1 MPEQIS
7 KTELLRESTQRLVRT
22 VDSLPDPAF
31 GEPSGLPAWTR
42 AQVVA
47 HLILNAEGLADAL
60 TGLVQGEPTPMYRSQ
75 DARDEDIDKLGA
87 AEPSELRDRLLAATT
102 QFADAVAAV
111 PEDSW
116 GTEIER
122 VPGGPVFRAGAVPGM
137 RLREVEIHHA
147 DLDAGYTRADWPPEF
162 ATLLLDSMA
171 KRGAWTEPFRVHPTD
186 VEGTWAFGEGGPTV
200 TGAAADLGWWLTGR
214 GSGEGLTSD
223 SGGELPGIGSW

>member
-1 MPEQIS
+1 MPEKTS

-22 VDSLPDPAF
+22 VDSLPETAF
-31 GEPSGLPAWTR
+31 AEPCGLPAWTR
-42 AQVVA
+42 AQLVA
-47 HLILNAEGLADAL
+47 HLTLNAEGLADAL
-60 TGLVQGEPTPMYRSQ
+60 TGLVQGEPTPMYRSR

-87 AEPSELRDRLLAATT
+87 AESSELRDRLLAATT
-102 QFADAVAAV
+102 QLADAVAAV
-111 PEDSW
+111 PEDAW

-147 DLDAGYTRADWPPEF
+147 DLDAGYTRGDWSPEF

-171 KRGAWTEPFRVHPTD
+171 KRGGWTEPFRVRPTD
-186 VEGTWAFGEGGPTV
+186 VQGTWAFGEGGPTV
-200 TGAAADLGWWLTGR
+200 TGTAADLGWWLTGR

-223 SGGELPGIGSW
+223 SGGELPGIGAW

>member
-1 MPEQIS
+1 MPEDIS

-22 VDSLPDPAF
+22 VDSLPEPAF

-47 HLILNAEGLADAL
+47 HLTLNAEGLADAL
-60 TGLVQGEPTPMYRSQ
+60 TGLVQGEPTPVYRSQ

-87 AEPSELRDRLLAATT
+87 AEPSELRDRMLAATT
-102 QFADAVAAV
+102 RFADAVAAV
-111 PEDSW
+111 PEDAW

-171 KRGAWTEPFRVHPTD
+171 KRGAWTEPFRVRPTD
-186 VEGTWAFGEGGPTV
+186 VAGTWAFGEGGPTV
-200 TGAAADLGWWLTGR
+200 TGTAADLGWWLTGR

-223 SGGELPGIGSW
+223 SGGELPGIGAW